1 MSESVLQRAS
11 DTVVPVPA
19 GSPGRSRTAV
29 PAEGAR
35 LHGPSAVVLT
45 IGLACSL
52 ILCAVILR
60 AVADGN
66 NRALDTQ
73 VHQVAS
79 ALQAAV
85 PAIQQP
91 LVGADR
97 IALIAGAGAFRSFVE
112 PDVEGGQAPFR
123 SISLW
128 KVTKGGRLT
137 LAALARSSANVSFAR
152 RTVARTLASLHPSS
166 QLQVTGLFSGT
177 LKGLG
182 FAERASG
189 GARNLIVYAE
199 TNLPTPSSQFAGLDF
214 AIFFGRSTSSANLIE
229 TSIHIPAKGTLT
241 SAVVAF
247 GSANVTIVTTIVGRP
262 PGVLPNSVPW
272 GIALGGSLLSVVAA
286 LTTERHVRR
295 RVLAESVAIDQSAR
309 HDEQRGIAQTL
320 QHSLLPADKL
330 EFPGVEMATRYVAG
344 VEHLDVGGDWYDAI
358 RVDDDHLFLTIGDV
372 SGRGLKAATVMSS
385 LRHAIRAYAVQGD
398 DPGTVVRKLDE
409 LVDVER
415 DECFA
420 TVLCASLDVPRHR
433 VTFASAGHLP
443 PLLVDAEGAR
453 LVAMP
458 VNKPAGV
465 AGVEKQRSA
474 TLSVLPGTALV
485 FFTDGLVERR
495 ERGVDEGLEAL
506 RRAVPTPDV
515 AIGSMLTE
523 ILDQLVPRGS
533 DDDLA
538 LLGLKWEVED
548 RPETRKVRAAPGAW
562 RKLDGPTKS
571 MSRRFVPDPASVRE
585 ARRFVEVALPDLH
598 QSELEIVLLL
608 VSELA
613 TNAVRH
619 AKTDFEV
626 TVVTDP
632 GAGRIRVGVCDE
644 GSGIP
649 APRESR
655 ELGPD
660 GRGLRLVR
668 ELSYEWGVEWS
679 GAGPPKTVWFEHR
692 VGQDGPHV
700 DTRPS

>member
-11 DTVVPVPA
+11 DTTVRVPPA
-19 GSPGRSRTAV
+19 TPDRSPTAV
-29 PAEGAR
+29 PTEGAR

-52 ILCAVILR
+52 ILCAVTLR
-60 AVADGN
+60 AISDGN
-66 NRALDTQ
+66 TRALHTQ
-73 VHQVAS
+73 VRQVAS

-91 LVGADR
+91 LVAADR
-97 IALIAGAGAFRSFVE
+97 IALIAGTRAFRSFVE

-128 KVTKGGRLT
+128 KRTKGGRLT
-137 LAALARSSANVSFAR
+137 LVALARSSPNAPFAAGP
-152 RTVARTLASLHPSS
+152 VARTLATLHPSS
-166 QLQVTGLFSGT
+166 QLQVTGLYSGT
-177 LKGLG
+177 LRGLG
-182 FAERASG
+182 FAELAPG

-199 TNLPTPSSQFAGLDF
+199 TRLPTPSSQFAGLDF

-241 SAVVAF
+241 SAVVPF

-262 PGVLPNSVPW
+262 PGVLPNSIPW
-272 GIALGGSLLSVVAA
+272 GIALGGSLLSLVAA

-295 RVLAESVAIDQSAR
+295 REHAESVAIDQSAR

-320 QHSLLPADKL
+320 QHSLLPADEL
-330 EFPGVEMATRYVAG
+330 AFPGVEMATRYVAG

-443 PLLVDAEGAR
+443 PLLVDKEGAR

-465 AGVEKQRSA
+465 AGVERQRSA

-515 AIGSMLTE
+515 AIGTMLTG
-523 ILDQLVPRGS
+523 ILDQLVPGGS

-538 LLGLKWEVED
+538 LLGLKWGTEERED
-548 RPETRKVRAAPGAW
+548 ARKLRAAPGAW
-562 RKLDGPTKS
+562 RTLDGPTTS
-571 MSRRFVPDPASVRE
+571 RSRRFAPDPTSVRE
-585 ARRFVEVALPDLH
+585 ARKFVEVALPDL
-598 QSELEIVLLL
+598 QESELDIVLLL

-619 AKTDFEV
+619 AGTDFEV
-626 TVVTDP
+626 SVVADP
-632 GAGRIRVGVCDE
+632 VAGRVRVGVCDE
-644 GSGIP
+644 GAGIP
-649 APRESR
+649 AAREPRQ
-655 ELGPD
+655 LGPD
-660 GRGLRLVR
+660 GRGLRLVH
-668 ELSYEWGVEWS
+668 ELSSAWGVEWS

-692 VGQDGPHV
+692 VGQDGPHL
-700 DTRPS
+700 DPDP